1 MPKPLTI
8 AGTVFDYP
16 LPGENP
22 GWGEAATD
30 WASAVTDA
38 LGTLQGPGFIPTTTA
53 SISDNVTSFTDILGF
68 VFSIS
73 SVRSFSAPYSVVRTN
88 GTSSIVE
95 EGVMKA
101 VNDGTTWYFSI
112 ERSKDAGMTFNL
124 TSGGQVQYKSTA
136 VGGTYSGTIKF
147 QAQTFSQ

>member
-1 MPKPLTI
+1 MSVTLTI
-8 AGTVFDYP
+8 GGTPFAYP
-16 LPGENP
+16 SPGDNP
-22 GWGEAATD
+22 GWGEAATA
-30 WASAVTDA
+30 WAQAVTNS

-53 SISDNVTSFTDILGF
+53 SIADNVSTFTDIPGF

-73 SVRSFSAPYSVVRTN
+73 ATRSFSAPYSVVRTN

-95 EGVMKA
+95 EGIMRA
-101 VNDGTTWYFSI
+101 VNDGTTWFFSI
-112 ERSKDAGMTFNL
+112 ERSENAGMTFQL
-124 TSGGQVQYKSTA
+124 TPAGQIQYKSTS